1 MVPIFTL
8 RKLSVCT
15 IKIYLFV
22 RLFSIKYVCSFYSA
36 FTLKLFNRA
45 SKGYKRRPFLLK
57 SGEMNQI
64 WKGEKLLGVG
74 PVAKIDECMSRIWLL
89 CKKFCSPIRWYNF
102 QSECKCTLN
111 RNLKGKQT
119 ITAEKILWKDFSFLW
134 ESHYDSQR
142 K

>member
-1 MVPIFTL
+1 MISITEGVDKTWTWTNVSFCFLYFDSIRDSEMCKVQITWLSQMVPIFTL

-89 CKKFCSPIRWYNF
+89 CKKIF
-102 QSECKCTLN
+102 
-111 RNLKGKQT
+111 
-119 ITAEKILWKDFSFLW
+119 
-134 ESHYDSQR
+134 
-142 K
+142 